1 MMLHLIYQSSLESA
15 TLQRIALN
23 DSVLFMENALFRLLK
38 TNHNANELKAMS
50 KLHSLFVLGEEIE
63 IRGIHPSELIT
74 GIKVIDYQGFVT
86 LTLKHR
92 LIQTWN

>member
-1 MMLHLIYQSSLESA
+1 MLHLIYQSPLESA
-15 TLQRIALN
+15 TLQRIAIN

-38 TNHNANELKAMS
+38 SSRNASELETMS
-50 KLHSLFVLGEEIE
+50 THYSLFVLDEEIE
-63 IRGIHPSELIT
+63 IRGINPDELIA

-86 LTLKHR
+86 LTFNHS

>member
-1 MMLHLIYQSSLESA
+1 MLHLIYQSPLESA
-15 TLQRIALN
+15 TLQRIAIS

-38 TNHNANELKAMS
+38 SSRNASELEKMAT
-50 KLHSLFVLGEEIE
+50 LHSLFVLNDEIE
-63 IRGIHPSELIT
+63 IRGIDSNKLVT
-74 GIKVIDYQGFVT
+74 GVKVIDYQEFVT